1 MSSMRQPRWKPHSN
15 AVEVPR
21 LLGGRL
27 SFALATLFA
36 CAIVAVAGTARSIG
50 ADEHPYVGL
59 LSQDLL
65 DAGIAPVALRIP

>member
-1 MSSMRQPRWKPHSN
+1 M
-15 AVEVPR
+15 
-21 LLGGRL
+21 GGRL